1 LRELADS
8 GLAVASVIANF
19 HSRRIVP
26 LIERELRIYEM
37 SDATNPVALER
48 LQLLDDPLAPGYAAT

>member
-1 LRELADS
+1 
-8 GLAVASVIANF
+8 LAVASVIANF

-37 SDATNPVALER
+37 SDATNPVALAR